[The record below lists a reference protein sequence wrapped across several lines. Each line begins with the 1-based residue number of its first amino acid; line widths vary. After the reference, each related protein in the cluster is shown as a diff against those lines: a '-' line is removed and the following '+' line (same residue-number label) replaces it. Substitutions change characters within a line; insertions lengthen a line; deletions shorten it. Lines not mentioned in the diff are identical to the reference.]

1 MKAKKGLS
9 MVLAAATASCML
21 FAGSA
26 CAEETTVDKILEQG
40 YITMVTDA
48 AWAPYEY
55 IGANGEVTGCDIDL
69 GQAIADALGVE
80 LKIVNASFDTLSTY
94 VNNGEAD
101 MVIAAMTITDERKLT
116 MDFSDPYT
124 VAQQYIIV
132 PKDNDTVETIED
144 LAGYN
149 IGTHLGTTGDFLVCD
164 AIDLDDGV
172 KVNYEKVQT
181 GPDGKKI
188 EILTGIK

>member
-80 LKIVNASFDTLSTY
+80 LKIVNASFEHT
-94 VNNGEAD
+94 
-101 MVIAAMTITDERKLT
+101 
-116 MDFSDPYT
+116 F
-124 VAQQYIIV
+124 
-132 PKDNDTVETIED
+132 D
-144 LAGYN
+144 L
-149 IGTHLGTTGDFLVCD
+149 C
-164 AIDLDDGV
+164 
-172 KVNYEKVQT
+172 K
-181 GPDGKKI
+181 
-188 EILTGIK
+188 

>member
-94 VNNGEAD
+94 VSNGEAD

-172 KVNYEKVQT
+172 LNGT
-181 GPDGKKI
+181 GAS
-188 EILTGIK
+188 